1 MKRTDLLLRRP
12 RNFGFTLVELVVA
25 ITVGA
30 IVVGMSVALMS
41 TPVDA
46 YMAQSRRAEL
56 VQDADRVSRWMLQ
69 DTQEDVLPNSVRI
82 LTTANT
88 RVLQFIKTSGFA
100 FYAPGTST
108 PEELDFSP
116 AGDNLFHAYGRF
128 PNGVQAGWRL
138 SINNPGTGLADA
150 YLANSSTPAVLA
162 GVNNNADKV
171 QLNPPFWF
179 RNGPSAWNRVYVI
192 REPVT
197 YICDLGAGTL
207 RRFNNHALAATI
219 PSNAA
224 DAQLNSAGTVART
237 LATAITACTISC
249 ASFFNGV
256 CQRSV
261 KFDITLSRATA
272 PQESMRVFQELP
284 VDNSP

>member
-1 MKRTDLLLRRP
+1 MKRVHLVPMRRP
-12 RNFGFTLVELVVA
+12 LSGFTLVELVVA

-56 VQDADRVSRWMLQ
+56 VQDADRLSRWLLQ

-82 LTTANT
+82 LTSANT
-88 RVLQFIKTSGFA
+88 RVLQLIKTSGLA
-100 FYAPGTST
+100 FYAPGSST
-108 PEELDFSP
+108 PQELDFSP
-116 AGDNLFHAYGRF
+116 AGDSLFDAYGRF

-150 YLANSSTPAVLA
+150 YLLNSSTQAVLA

-171 QLNPPFWF
+171 QLNPAFWF
-179 RNGPSAWNRVYVI
+179 RSGSSAWNRVYVI

-197 YICDLGAGTL
+197 YICNLGTGTL
-207 RRFNNHALAATI
+207 RRFNNHALAASI
-219 PSNAA
+219 PSSEA
-224 DAQLNSAGTVART
+224 DAQLNSAGTLART
-237 LATAITACTISC
+237 LASGVTACTISC

-261 KFDITLSRATA
+261 KFDITVGRGTA
-272 PQESMRVFQELP
+272 PLESIRVFQEMR
-284 VDNSP
+284 VDNNP